1 MCISSVVDAPLH
13 FIWKTARWRVMK
25 PSHLPSIHKQQTT
38 NCTKGTHSPARPEQT
53 DPDPLPGTQPSIP
66 TRPTSGT
73 WSWAKA
79 VTIRPLDIGKRDNKQ
94 KEGGIGCR
102 TVASFSAFH
111 SHYAS
116 LRPNL
121 CANTL
126 TRTFFPLKK
135 KAATSTL
142 LCLFSLHRV
151 LTSVSILPFHYSFY
165 WLHLV

>member
-1 MCISSVVDAPLH
+1 MYVISSVVDAPLH

-25 PSHLPSIHKQQTT
+25 PSHLPSIHKQQTP

-73 WSWAKA
+73 VSRAKA

-94 KEGGIGCR
+94 KEGGIGRR

-121 CANTL
+121 CAKYTYSY
-126 TRTFFPLKK
+126 FFPIKK
-135 KAATSTL
+135 KRQQHQ
-142 LCLFSLHRV
+142 LCYVYFHFTESWHQFLFFLFIAV
-151 LTSVSILPFHYSFY
+151 FIGYT
-165 WLHLV
+165 